1 MMKGQ
6 VDQVILNELMNAPE
20 VRKETEGMT
29 RREQRYFKQLLVSTG
44 IYERY
49 VEERKKNNES

>member
-1 MMKGQ
+1 MKDQ
-6 VDQVILNELMNAPE
+6 VDHVVLNELMNAPE

-29 RREQRYFKQLLVSTG
+29 RRERRYLKRLLVSTG